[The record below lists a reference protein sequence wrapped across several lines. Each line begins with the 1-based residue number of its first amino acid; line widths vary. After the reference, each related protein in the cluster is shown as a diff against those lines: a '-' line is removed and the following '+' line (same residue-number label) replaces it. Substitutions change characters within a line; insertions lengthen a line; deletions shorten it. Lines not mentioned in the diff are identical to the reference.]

1 MMRSLSLFP
10 LPLGEDYLPRR
21 SLAKAG
27 GEGRGMGLGED
38 CPPRRSIAKAGD
50 EVPTVMPPLTL
61 SRAFVCIS
69 AVKWLAL
76 LLLVVL
82 QCSCTTLAN
91 RRDLYSPDP
100 GPDSKEMARRTSGT
114 TTTTTTTTT
123 HSEELPAP
131 EFRY

>member
-1 MMRSLSLFP
+1 
-10 LPLGEDYLPRR
+10 
-21 SLAKAG
+21 
-27 GEGRGMGLGED
+27 MGLGED
-38 CPPRRSIAKAGD
+38 CPPRRSIVKVGG
-50 EVPTVMPPLTL
+50 EGPRVMHALTL

-76 LLLVVL
+76 FLLVVL

-91 RRDLYSPDP
+91 RRDLYSPDR
-100 GPDSKEMARRTSGT
+100 GPDSRETMKRMSATQ
-114 TTTTTTTTT
+114 TTTTTTTT